1 LKLILVRHGETL
13 WNRENRIQGHT
24 DVELSDYG
32 RMQVEKLAL
41 SMVKDKIDAIYSS
54 PLKRAYDTAQ
64 AIARFHDT
72 EIKVEPKLRELNHGD
87 FESLTIQELKESH
100 GAFLKEWIE
109 NPASVFMPN
118 GESLAQVQERVWD
131 VMGMILE
138 TSRDTLVVSHGM
150 AIMTILCK
158 IQNLSLTNARQM
170 FVNMASKTIVSFE
183 NGHGTVLLLNDTSH
197 LNDMVER
204 GQV

>member
-1 LKLILVRHGETL
+1 LKLIFVRHGETL

-32 RMQVEKLAL
+32 RMQVKKLAL
-41 SMVKDKIDAIYSS
+41 SMEKDKIDAIYSS

-72 EIKVEPKLRELNHGD
+72 EIKVEPKLQELNHGD
-87 FESLTIQELKESH
+87 FESLTIQELKETH
-100 GAFLKEWIE
+100 GGFLKEWIE
-109 NPASVFMPN
+109 NPASVVMPN

-138 TSRDTLVVSHGM
+138 TCRDTLVVSHGM

-158 IQNLSLTNARQM
+158 IQNLSLSYARQM
-170 FVNMASKTIVSFE
+170 FVNMASKTVVSFE
-183 NGHGTVLLLNDTSH
+183 NGQGTVLLLNDTSH

>member
-64 AIARFHDT
+64 AIARFHRLD
-72 EIKVEPKLRELNHGD
+72 IKVEGDLQELNHGD

-100 GAFLKEWIE
+100 GDFVRQWFED
-109 NPASVFMPN
+109 PASVVMPN
-118 GESLAQVQERVWD
+118 GESLPQVQKRVWE
-131 VMGMILE
+131 VIRMIVDN
-138 TSRDTLVVSHGM
+138 SKNTLVVSHGM

-158 IQNLSLTNARQM
+158 VQGLSLSQGREM
-170 FVNMASKTIVSFE
+170 FVNMASKTVVEFE
-183 NGHGTVLLLNDTSH
+183 DKQGVVKLFNDISH
-197 LNDMVER
+197 MNDMV
-204 GQV
+204 